1 MKNRKPGIFLWIF
14 GGVLLGLSIIGVIA
28 YFAVASN
35 TEVKYNSILII
46 SIIGV
51 LISFVFLI
59 VGYILSFLPD
69 KEAKQRIALYSSYP
83 VKNIEDYK
91 KELESVRGNFNADK
105 NPEKN
110 QIAAFNFINSRQCYD
125 FSVINKGK
133 IYYAYL
139 VRAFP
144 PFYSYNNFARL
155 TLPAVIVYS
164 TEEYFESNPM
174 ALKAIA
180 KKFLDSSNTNVLRD
194 DSNFFTNLKLPVNL
208 TDGREV
214 YATTVMAYRMHLPL
228 YYFSDSLF
236 PIIADPNNSPSAFIE
251 DFKYWTVNQVGNF
264 SHGVAQ
270 NAEEKIGEEESGGIF
285 DV

>member
-105 NPEKN
+105 NPEK
-110 QIAAFNFINSRQCYD
+110 IR
-125 FSVINKGK
+125 
-133 IYYAYL
+133 
-139 VRAFP
+139 
-144 PFYSYNNFARL
+144 
-155 TLPAVIVYS
+155 
-164 TEEYFESNPM
+164 
-174 ALKAIA
+174 
-180 KKFLDSSNTNVLRD
+180 
-194 DSNFFTNLKLPVNL
+194 
-208 TDGREV
+208 
-214 YATTVMAYRMHLPL
+214 
-228 YYFSDSLF
+228 
-236 PIIADPNNSPSAFIE
+236 
-251 DFKYWTVNQVGNF
+251 
-264 SHGVAQ
+264 
-270 NAEEKIGEEESGGIF
+270 
-285 DV
+285 